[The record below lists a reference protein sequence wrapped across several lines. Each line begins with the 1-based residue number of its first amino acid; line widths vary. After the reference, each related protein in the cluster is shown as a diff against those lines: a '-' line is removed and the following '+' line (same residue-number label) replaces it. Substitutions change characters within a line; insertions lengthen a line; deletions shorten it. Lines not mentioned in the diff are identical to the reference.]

1 MSDMTT
7 PPPEGPPPPPPQSTP
22 PSPPQEPAKG
32 GRASISH
39 SAAKSP
45 KPRHRDGLTLDE
57 LQPMKVYTH
66 SPILYWWPVWVL
78 GFLFYVL
85 QVTDIA
91 GPGTPERML
100 GLIFVFTLVFV
111 IFSTTVRLR
120 GANSVIF
127 GLILLIGFI
136 LLTFA
141 NLSGPIARFL
151 GQLDV
156 RMSNMFYLVT
166 GLAIFLQ
173 WALMVFGFDKV
184 RYWEVVPGQLH
195 ERVFWGSGD
204 RAESG
209 ANARC
214 RYRSDD
220 FLRHRILGLVVTG
233 DIEVTLGDGE
243 VWHMHNVL
251 FAKQRTRRMNEL
263 IVTRPVD

>member
-1 MSDMTT
+1 MSDTT
-7 PPPEGPPPPPPQSTP
+7 PPPPE
-22 PSPPQEPAKG
+22 SPPEP
-32 GRASISH
+32 STTVSQ
-39 SAAKSP
+39 SAAKEP
-45 KPRHRDGLTLDE
+45 APRKGEALNRNE

-66 SPILYWWPVWVL
+66 SPILYWWPIWLL
-78 GFLFYVL
+78 GFVSYLL

-100 GLIFVFTLVFV
+100 GLIFVFTLTFV

-127 GLILLIGFI
+127 GLILIIGII

-151 GQLDV
+151 GQLDIT
-156 RMSNMFYLVT
+156 MSNMFYLAT
-166 GLAIFLQ
+166 GIIVFVM
-173 WALMVFGFDKV
+173 WALMIFGFDKV
-184 RYWEVVPGQLH
+184 RYWEIVPGQLH

-243 VWHMHNVL
+243 VWHMHNVI

>member
-1 MSDMTT
+1 MSDTT
-7 PPPEGPPPPPPQSTP
+7 PPDSPPPPPPS
-22 PSPPQEPAKG
+22 SPPESPPKGPTTAVSHSPAKE
-32 GRASISH
+32 
-39 SAAKSP
+39 P
-45 KPRHRDGLTLDE
+45 KPRKGE
-57 LQPMKVYTH
+57 LLNRNELSPMKVFTH
-66 SPILYWWPVWVL
+66 SPILYWWPIWLL
-78 GFLFYVL
+78 GFISYLL

-100 GLIFVFTLVFV
+100 GLIFVFTLAFV

-127 GLILLIGFI
+127 GLILIIGFI

-141 NLSGPIARFL
+141 NLSGPIASFL
-151 GQLDV
+151 GQLDI
-156 RMSNMFYLVT
+156 RMSNMFYLAT
-166 GLAIFLQ
+166 GAIVFIM
-173 WALMVFGFDKV
+173 WALMIFGFDKV

-243 VWHMHNVL
+243 VWHMHNVI
-251 FAKQRTRRMNEL
+251 FAKSKTRKINAL

>member
-1 MSDMTT
+1 MSDTTPPAPPPGGPT
-7 PPPEGPPPPPPQSTP
+7 PPPEGSSPPPPTAAVSA
-22 PSPPQEPAKG
+22 SP
-32 GRASISH
+32 
-39 SAAKSP
+39 AKSP
-45 KPRHRDGLTLDE
+45 EPRKGDVLDRNV
-57 LQPMKVYTH
+57 LQPMKIYTH
-66 SPILYWWPVWVL
+66 SPILYWWPIWLL
-78 GFLFYVL
+78 GFVFYFL
-85 QVTDIA
+85 QATGIV
-91 GPGTPERML
+91 GELVNQKVL
-100 GLIFVFTLVFV
+100 GLIFVFTLAFV

-141 NLSGPIARFL
+141 NLSGPIADFL
-151 GQLDV
+151 AQLDI
-156 RMSNMFYLVT
+156 RMSDMFYLVT
-166 GLAIFLQ
+166 AVLIFLQ
-173 WALMVFGFDKV
+173 WALMIFAFDKV

-251 FAKQRTRRMNEL
+251 FAKQRTRKINEL